1 MNDVNLFLSGS
12 SDPSSE
18 DEPLINLMKKR
29 KVQSKVKTPK
39 KKDTCPRRLEEK
51 HVTGRDTGMKFGNIV
66 NKSKERDYEKAFPS
80 SDSSSDDDDTP
91 LANLIDKMKSGKEN
105 TKKKAASQVS
115 ASTKMPGNVVFTIN
129 VVNLIL

>member
-1 MNDVNLFLSGS
+1 MNDINLFLSGS

-29 KVQSKVKTPK
+29 QAQSKVKTPE
-39 KKDTCPRRLEEK
+39 KKDTRPRRLEEK

-66 NKSKERDYEKAFPS
+66 NKSKEHHYEKAFPS
-80 SDSSSDDDDTP
+80 SDSSSDDDDIP
-91 LANLIDKMKSGKEN
+91 LANLVDKMKSGKEN
-105 TKKKAASQVS
+105 TKTKAASQVS
-115 ASTKMPGNVVFTIN
+115 SSTKRRGNVVFTVN